1 MLRTLAL
8 AVLLAGSIVSP
19 AQQDVDIKQPSP
31 DQKQSSD
38 APPPD
43 LAPADATKDKSS
55 KVIKKLKSALPDCI
69 NIIFHTCP
77 GLSQR
82 EKEAAE
88 QAEQRR
94 VLAAERCRQLDAA
107 RPKPETTP
115 TPAQPQIP
123 ASESSSRT
131 SIPDNVRPPYCTAED
146 VLAAEHDVEVGDF
159 NLDDK
164 NLKGAEMRYRSA
176 IERLPGDPIATLRL
190 ARLLEK
196 TGRKSEAYEQYKIY
210 MSWSPTGKDAEQA
223 RTAMAQIEKQMSAN

>member
-8 AVLLAGSIVSP
+8 AALLAVSIVSP
-19 AQQDVDIKQPSP
+19 AQQDIEIKQPP
-31 DQKQSSD
+31 VDQKPSSE
-38 APPPD
+38 APPPEV
-43 LAPADATKDKSS
+43 APADATKDKSS
-55 KVIKKLKSALPDCI
+55 KVAKKLKSALPDCI

-94 VLAAERCRQLDAA
+94 ILAAERCRQLEAA
-107 RPKPETTP
+107 RPKAETTP
-115 TPAQPQIP
+115 APAQPQVP
-123 ASESSSRT
+123 ASESSSRA
-131 SIPDNVRPPYCTAED
+131 SIPENVRPPYCTAED
-146 VLAAEHDVEVGDF
+146 VLAAEHDVEVGDS
-159 NLDDK
+159 NLEGK

-196 TGRKSEAYEQYKIY
+196 TGRKTEAYEQYKIY

-223 RTAMAQIEKQMSAN
+223 RVAMAQLEKQMSAN